1 MSTQMQNND
10 FLLDTINEAID
21 AGADAIATQYA
32 LQRLN
37 ENGSVN
43 IQECATIYLM
53 AKEILTEGNEDLIPD
68 NIELPEDDGE
78 LDEEGEDLDVSDLE
92 GIVLPT
98 ADGGLMVIENGV
110 LVPYSEEAAATP
122 AGEAPEA
129 PEAGVDPEELKE
141 SETNVEGSANEGSNV
156 EGSADEGQNELNEN
170 TNAGENQD
178 TQTIEES
185 ADLSKHSSVVQ
196 SLISQM
202 NFSKGGF

>member
-37 ENGSVN
+37 ETGSVN

-122 AGEAPEA
+122 AA

-141 SETNVEGSANEGSNV
+141 SETNVEGSN
-156 EGSADEGQNELNEN
+156 DEGQNELNEN
-170 TNAGENQD
+170 TDAGENPD

-185 ADLSKHSSVVQ
+185 ADFSKHSSVVQ

>member
-37 ENGSVN
+37 ETGSVN

-53 AKEILTEGNEDLIPD
+53 AKEVLTEGNEDLIPD

-78 LDEEGEDLDVSDLE
+78 LDEEDLDVSDLE

-129 PEAGVDPEELKE
+129 ELNE
-141 SETNVEGSANEGSNV
+141 SETNSEGSETEAGEEAHEGS
-156 EGSADEGQNELNEN
+156 ELNEN
-170 TNAGENQD
+170 TNTDVNSGV
-178 TQTIEES
+178 QTIEES

>member
-37 ENGSVN
+37 ETGSVN

-53 AKEILTEGNEDLIPD
+53 AKEVLTEGNEDLIPD

-78 LDEEGEDLDVSDLE
+78 LDEEDLDVSDLE

-110 LVPYSEEAAATP
+110 LVPYSEEEAATP

-129 PEAGVDPEELKE
+129 PEAALNE
-141 SETNVEGSANEGSNV
+141 SETNGEGSEIEAGEEAHEGS
-156 EGSADEGQNELNEN
+156 ELNEN
-170 TNAGENQD
+170 TNTDVNSGV
-178 TQTIEES
+178 QTIEES

>member
-37 ENGSVN
+37 ETGSVN

-53 AKEILTEGNEDLIPD
+53 AKEVLTEGNEDLIPD

-122 AGEAPEA
+122 AGEPAPEA
-129 PEAGVDPEELKE
+129 ALNE
-141 SETNVEGSANEGSNV
+141 SETNVEGSAEEGST
-156 EGSADEGQNELNEN
+156 DEGQNELNEN
-170 TNAGENQD
+170 TNAGENPD

>member
-53 AKEILTEGNEDLIPD
+53 AKEVLTEGNEDLIPD

-129 PEAGVDPEELKE
+129 GVNPEELKE
-141 SETNVEGSANEGSNV
+141 SETNVEGSTN
-156 EGSADEGQNELNEN
+156 EGQNELNEN
-170 TNAGENQD
+170 TDAGENPD

>member
-78 LDEEGEDLDVSDLE
+78 LDKEGEDLDVSDLE

-129 PEAGVDPEELKE
+129 ELNE
-141 SETNVEGSANEGSNV
+141 SETNSEGSEIEAGEEAHEGS
-156 EGSADEGQNELNEN
+156 ELNEN
-170 TNAGENQD
+170 TNTDVNSGV
-178 TQTIEES
+178 QTIEES

>member
-37 ENGSVN
+37 ETGSVN

-53 AKEILTEGNEDLIPD
+53 AKEVLTEGNEDLIPD

-98 ADGGLMVIENGV
+98 ADGGLMVVENGV
-110 LVPYSEEAAATP
+110 LVPYSEEEAATP
-122 AGEAPEA
+122 ADA
-129 PEAGVDPEELKE
+129 LNE
-141 SETNVEGSANEGSNV
+141 SETNVEGSS
-156 EGSADEGQNELNEN
+156 DEGQNELNEN
-170 TNAGENQD
+170 TDAGENQD

>member
-37 ENGSVN
+37 ETGSVN

-53 AKEILTEGNEDLIPD
+53 AKEVLTEGNEDLIPD

-110 LVPYSEEAAATP
+110 LVPYSEEEAATP

-129 PEAGVDPEELKE
+129 ELNE
-141 SETNVEGSANEGSNV
+141 SETNSEGSETEAGEEAHEGS
-156 EGSADEGQNELNEN
+156 ELNEN
-170 TNAGENQD
+170 TNTDVDSGVQS
-178 TQTIEES
+178 IEES
-185 ADLSKHSSVVQ
+185 VDLSKHSSVVQ

>member
-37 ENGSVN
+37 ETGSVN

-53 AKEILTEGNEDLIPD
+53 AKEVLTEGNEDLIPD

-141 SETNVEGSANEGSNV
+141 SETNVDGSTDA
-156 EGSADEGQNELNEN
+156 GQNELNEN
-170 TNAGENQD
+170 TDAGENPD

>member
-37 ENGSVN
+37 ETGSVN

-53 AKEILTEGNEDLIPD
+53 AKEVLTEGNEDLIPD

-78 LDEEGEDLDVSDLE
+78 LDEEDLDVSDLE

-110 LVPYSEEAAATP
+110 LVPYSEEEAATP
-122 AGEAPEA
+122 AGEAPETNSEGSET
-129 PEAGVDPEELKE
+129 EAGEEAH
-141 SETNVEGSANEGSNV
+141 EGS
-156 EGSADEGQNELNEN
+156 ELNEN
-170 TNAGENQD
+170 TNTDVDSGVQS
-178 TQTIEES
+178 IEES

>member
-37 ENGSVN
+37 ETGSVN

-53 AKEILTEGNEDLIPD
+53 AKEVLTEGNEDLIPD

-122 AGEAPEA
+122 AA
-129 PEAGVDPEELKE
+129 PEAGVNPEELKE
-141 SETNVEGSANEGSNV
+141 SETNVEGSS
-156 EGSADEGQNELNEN
+156 DKGQNELNEN
-170 TNAGENQD
+170 TDAGENPD

>member
-37 ENGSVN
+37 ETGSVN

-78 LDEEGEDLDVSDLE
+78 LGEEGEDLDVSDLE

-129 PEAGVDPEELKE
+129 GVNPEELKE
-141 SETNVEGSANEGSNV
+141 SETNVEGST
-156 EGSADEGQNELNEN
+156 DEGQNELNEN
-170 TNAGENQD
+170 TDAGENPD

>member
-1 MSTQMQNND
+1 MRDKIFAVFSILPCLVFAQNFEQTIQTRETLKTIQKN
-10 FLLDTINEAID
+10 LDTYYQHTFD
-21 AGADAIATQYA
+21 
-32 LQRLN
+32 
-37 ENGSVN
+37 
-43 IQECATIYLM
+43 
-53 AKEILTEGNEDLIPD
+53 KEGNEDLIPD

-122 AGEAPEA
+122 AA
-129 PEAGVDPEELKE
+129 PEAGVAPEELKE
-141 SETNVEGSANEGSNV
+141 SETNVEGSS
-156 EGSADEGQNELNEN
+156 DEGQNELNEN
-170 TNAGENQD
+170 TDAGENPD

>member
-1 MSTQMQNND
+1 MSKQMQNND

-53 AKEILTEGNEDLIPD
+53 AKEVLTEGNEDLIPD

-78 LDEEGEDLDVSDLE
+78 LDEDLDVSDLE

-129 PEAGVDPEELKE
+129 GVNPEELKE
-141 SETNVEGSANEGSNV
+141 SETNIEGST
-156 EGSADEGQNELNEN
+156 DEGQNELNEN

>member
-122 AGEAPEA
+122 AGEAS
-129 PEAGVDPEELKE
+129 EAGVDPEELKE
-141 SETNVEGSANEGSNV
+141 SETNVEGST
-156 EGSADEGQNELNEN
+156 DEGQNELNEN
-170 TNAGENQD
+170 TDAGENPD

>member
-37 ENGSVN
+37 ETGSVN

-53 AKEILTEGNEDLIPD
+53 AKEVLTEGNEDLIPD

-78 LDEEGEDLDVSDLE
+78 LDEDLDVSDLE

-129 PEAGVDPEELKE
+129 GVNPEELKE
-141 SETNVEGSANEGSNV
+141 SETNIEGST
-156 EGSADEGQNELNEN
+156 DEGQNELNEN

-178 TQTIEES
+178 PQTIEES

>member
-1 MSTQMQNND
+1 MSIQMQNND

-37 ENGSVN
+37 ETGSVN

-53 AKEILTEGNEDLIPD
+53 AKEVLTEGNEDLIPD

-78 LDEEGEDLDVSDLE
+78 LDKEGEDLDVSDLE

-122 AGEAPEA
+122 AATPAAPEA
-129 PEAGVDPEELKE
+129 ELNE
-141 SETNVEGSANEGSNV
+141 SETNSEGSEIEAGEEAHEGS
-156 EGSADEGQNELNEN
+156 ELNEN
-170 TNAGENQD
+170 TNTDVDSGV
-178 TQTIEES
+178 QTIEES

>member
-37 ENGSVN
+37 ETGSVN

-110 LVPYSEEAAATP
+110 LVPYSEEEAATP

-129 PEAGVDPEELKE
+129 ELNE
-141 SETNVEGSANEGSNV
+141 SETNSEGSEIEAGEEAHEGS
-156 EGSADEGQNELNEN
+156 ELNEN
-170 TNAGENQD
+170 TNTDVNSGV
-178 TQTIEES
+178 QTIEES

>member
-37 ENGSVN
+37 ETGSVN

-129 PEAGVDPEELKE
+129 ELNE
-141 SETNVEGSANEGSNV
+141 SETNSEGSETEAGEEAHEGS
-156 EGSADEGQNELNEN
+156 ELNEN
-170 TNAGENQD
+170 TNTDVDSGVQS
-178 TQTIEES
+178 IEES

>member
-37 ENGSVN
+37 ETGSVN

-53 AKEILTEGNEDLIPD
+53 AKEVLTEGNEDLIPD

-122 AGEAPEA
+122 AA
-129 PEAGVDPEELKE
+129 PEAGVAPEELKE
-141 SETNVEGSANEGSNV
+141 SETNVEGSS
-156 EGSADEGQNELNEN
+156 DEGQNELNEN
-170 TNAGENQD
+170 TDAGENPD

>member
-37 ENGSVN
+37 ETGSVN

-129 PEAGVDPEELKE
+129 GVNPEELKE
-141 SETNVEGSANEGSNV
+141 SETNVEGST
-156 EGSADEGQNELNEN
+156 DEGQNELNEN
-170 TNAGENQD
+170 TDAGENPD

>member
-37 ENGSVN
+37 ETGSVN

-53 AKEILTEGNEDLIPD
+53 AKEVLTEGNEDLIPD

-141 SETNVEGSANEGSNV
+141 SETNVDGST
-156 EGSADEGQNELNEN
+156 DEGQNELNEN

-178 TQTIEES
+178 AQTIEES

>member
-53 AKEILTEGNEDLIPD
+53 AKEVLTEGNEDLIPD

-110 LVPYSEEAAATP
+110 LVPYSEEEAATP

-129 PEAGVDPEELKE
+129 ELNE
-141 SETNVEGSANEGSNV
+141 SETNSEGSETEAGEGS
-156 EGSADEGQNELNEN
+156 ELNEN
-170 TNAGENQD
+170 TNTDVDSGVQS
-178 TQTIEES
+178 IEES

>member
-78 LDEEGEDLDVSDLE
+78 LDKEGEDLDVSDLE

-129 PEAGVDPEELKE
+129 ELNE
-141 SETNVEGSANEGSNV
+141 SETNSEGS
-156 EGSADEGQNELNEN
+156 ELNEN
-170 TNAGENQD
+170 TNTDVNSGV
-178 TQTIEES
+178 QTIEES

>member
-37 ENGSVN
+37 ETGSVN

-53 AKEILTEGNEDLIPD
+53 AKEVLTEGNEDLIPD

-129 PEAGVDPEELKE
+129 GVNPEELKE
-141 SETNVEGSANEGSNV
+141 SETNIEGST
-156 EGSADEGQNELNEN
+156 DEGQNELNEN
-170 TNAGENQD
+170 TDAGENPD

>member
-37 ENGSVN
+37 ETGSVN

-68 NIELPEDDGE
+68 NIELPED
-78 LDEEGEDLDVSDLE
+78 DEEGEDLDVSDLE

-122 AGEAPEA
+122 ADA
-129 PEAGVDPEELKE
+129 LNE
-141 SETNVEGSANEGSNV
+141 SETNVEGST
-156 EGSADEGQNELNEN
+156 DEGQNELNEN

-178 TQTIEES
+178 PQTIEES

>member
-78 LDEEGEDLDVSDLE
+78 LDEEDLDVSDLE

-129 PEAGVDPEELKE
+129 ELNE
-141 SETNVEGSANEGSNV
+141 SETNSEGSEIEAGEEAHEGS
-156 EGSADEGQNELNEN
+156 ELNEN
-170 TNAGENQD
+170 TNTDVDSGVQS
-178 TQTIEES
+178 IEVS

>member
-53 AKEILTEGNEDLIPD
+53 AKEILTEGTEDLIPD

-129 PEAGVDPEELKE
+129 EAGVDPEELKE
-141 SETNVEGSANEGSNV
+141 SETNVEGST
-156 EGSADEGQNELNEN
+156 DEGQNELNEN
-170 TNAGENQD
+170 TDAGENPD

-185 ADLSKHSSVVQ
+185 ADFSKHSSVVQ

>member
-1 MSTQMQNND
+1 MSIQMQNND

-68 NIELPEDDGE
+68 NIELPEDDGG
-78 LDEEGEDLDVSDLE
+78 LDEEDEDLDVSDLE

-110 LVPYSEEAAATP
+110 LVPYSEEAAA
-122 AGEAPEA
+122 APEA
-129 PEAGVDPEELKE
+129 EAGVDPEELKE
-141 SETNVEGSANEGSNV
+141 SETNVEGST
-156 EGSADEGQNELNEN
+156 DEGQNELNEN
-170 TNAGENQD
+170 TDAGENPD

-185 ADLSKHSSVVQ
+185 ADFSKHSSVVQ

>member
-37 ENGSVN
+37 ETGSVN

-53 AKEILTEGNEDLIPD
+53 AKEVLTEGNEDLIPD

-141 SETNVEGSANEGSNV
+141 SETNVDGST
-156 EGSADEGQNELNEN
+156 DEGQNELNEN

>member
-37 ENGSVN
+37 ETGSVN

-53 AKEILTEGNEDLIPD
+53 AKEVLTEGNEDLIPD

-122 AGEAPEA
+122 AGEASEA
-129 PEAGVDPEELKE
+129 PEAGVNPEELKE
-141 SETNVEGSANEGSNV
+141 SETNVEGSS
-156 EGSADEGQNELNEN
+156 DEGQNELNEN
-170 TNAGENQD
+170 TDAGENPD

-185 ADLSKHSSVVQ
+185 ADFSKHSSVVQ

>member
-37 ENGSVN
+37 ETGSVN

-53 AKEILTEGNEDLIPD
+53 AKEVLTEGNEDLIPD
-68 NIELPEDDGE
+68 NIELPEDDGG
-78 LDEEGEDLDVSDLE
+78 LDKEGEDLDVSDLE

-110 LVPYSEEAAATP
+110 LVPYSEEEAATP

-129 PEAGVDPEELKE
+129 ELNE
-141 SETNVEGSANEGSNV
+141 SETNSEGSEIEAGEEAHEGS
-156 EGSADEGQNELNEN
+156 ELNEN
-170 TNAGENQD
+170 TNTDVNSGV
-178 TQTIEES
+178 QTIEES

>member
-37 ENGSVN
+37 ETGSVN

-78 LDEEGEDLDVSDLE
+78 LGEDLDVSDLE

-129 PEAGVDPEELKE
+129 GVNPEELKE
-141 SETNVEGSANEGSNV
+141 SETNIEGST
-156 EGSADEGQNELNEN
+156 DEGQNELNEN
-170 TNAGENQD
+170 TDAGENPD

>member
-37 ENGSVN
+37 ETGSVN

-53 AKEILTEGNEDLIPD
+53 AKEVLTEGNEDLIPD

-78 LDEEGEDLDVSDLE
+78 LDEEDEDLDVSDLE

-122 AGEAPEA
+122 AGEVPEA

-141 SETNVEGSANEGSNV
+141 SETNVEGST
-156 EGSADEGQNELNEN
+156 DEGQNELNEN
-170 TNAGENQD
+170 TDAGENQD

>member
-37 ENGSVN
+37 ETGSVN

-53 AKEILTEGNEDLIPD
+53 AKEVLTEGNEDLIPD

-110 LVPYSEEAAATP
+110 LVPYSEEEAATP

-129 PEAGVDPEELKE
+129 ELNE
-141 SETNVEGSANEGSNV
+141 SETNSEGSETEAGEEAHEGS
-156 EGSADEGQNELNEN
+156 ELNEN
-170 TNAGENQD
+170 TNTDVDSGVQS
-178 TQTIEES
+178 IEES